1 MDIRHHRTCCGI
13 CNDSLTSRGTS
24 CRHCCC
30 HLTVLRR
37 KMKWSSG
44 WLYYTYRPVAG
55 VVIPC
60 PRGIS
65 PAASFIRTKAGSVRD
80 SLLPRFQTVSRSC
93 ASAESSLPLQKLV
106 AAITAPPLKG
116 AVAAGSVS
124 RVARGV
130 PAAQTRRDKLGVM
143 TAAAGARP
151 ASETAAGSA
160 RCPARGIQNPEE
172 GH

>member
-1 MDIRHHRTCCGI
+1 MEQ
-13 CNDSLTSRGTS
+13 RGLS
-24 CRHCCC
+24 
-30 HLTVLRR
+30 
-37 KMKWSSG
+37 K
-44 WLYYTYRPVAG
+44 PVAG
-55 VVIPC
+55 AVIPC

-151 ASETAAGSA
+151 ATETAAGSA
-160 RCPARGIQNPEE
+160 RCTASGTQNPEE